1 MDEDSISHQIIGAAI
16 EVHKTLGPGLLE
28 SIYEA
33 ALDMELGERALKV
46 RRQVELP
53 VSYKGKLLDG
63 GYRIDLIV
71 EELVIIE
78 IKAVERLLPVFESQL
93 LTYLKLADK
102 RLGLLINFNSS
113 VVSNSVRRVVNN
125 L

>member
-1 MDEDSISHQIIGAAI
+1 MDEDSISHQVIGAAI
-16 EVHKTLGPGLLE
+16 EVHRNLGPGLLE

-33 ALDMELGERALKV
+33 ALEMELHERALKV

-53 VSYKGKLLDG
+53 VLYKGKLLDG
-63 GYRIDLIV
+63 GFRIDLIA

-78 IKAVERLLPVFESQL
+78 IKSVERLLPIFESQL
-93 LTYLKLADK
+93 LTYLRLANK
-102 RLGLLINFNSS
+102 RLGLLINFNSP

>member
-1 MDEDSISHQIIGAAI
+1 VDEDSISHQIIGAAI
-16 EVHKTLGPGLLE
+16 EVHRTLGPGLLE
-28 SIYEA
+28 SIYEC
-33 ALDMELGERALKV
+33 ALDMELGERRLKV

-71 EELVIIE
+71 EESVIIE

-93 LTYLKLADK
+93 LTYLRLANK

-113 VVSNSVRRVVNN
+113 VVSTSVRRVVNN